1 MVLKDA
7 RSEVMYQRALAG
19 YEKALDSDYISTLDT
34 VNNFGCL
41 YSEQG
46 KVREQLAKIFILSI
60 SSHLIYWE

>member
-7 RSEVMYQRALAG
+7 RSEEMCQRALAG
-19 YEKALDSDYISTLDT
+19 YEKALGSDYISTLDT
-34 VNNFGCL
+34 FNSFGCL